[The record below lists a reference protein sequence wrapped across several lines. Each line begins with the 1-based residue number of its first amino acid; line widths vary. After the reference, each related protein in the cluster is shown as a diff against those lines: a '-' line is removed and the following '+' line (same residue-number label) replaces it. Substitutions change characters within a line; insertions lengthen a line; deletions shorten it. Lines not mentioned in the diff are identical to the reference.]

1 MRASWGIT
9 VGCMLVACSGGS
21 APDADAGTADAAPS
35 DAALPD
41 AAATGDS
48 GAPSL
53 TSTLCEPDVSFS
65 ANALLRGFDGPILS
79 VARVRTEGS
88 IPEVMRELHS
98 IREDGTLHRLPSAA
112 WNETGEI
119 IHVLGELRY
128 VRQRC
133 RDRCSE
139 SKTLDGG
146 QTWSP
151 LELPGATRVLAS
163 FGSSLFSLVDDE
175 LVVSHDVGES
185 WEPVDTLPFATSG
198 RLYVPLLVDDGGRPV
213 VWTYGTDG
221 RLARRE
227 MDGVWTEIAAPC
239 EIASVVAAGEALLMR
254 CVAPGAEVFV
264 FDDSLREPR
273 ELDGE
278 RFQGAFELR
287 AFGGSAVFLDD
298 AGPGTR
304 VLEATGEPPYPVLA
318 TLPADGVRLTL
329 SWRDRLHWVGESPS
343 CPTGLV
349 VGVLSR

>member
-1 MRASWGIT
+1 
-9 VGCMLVACSGGS
+9 MLVACGEGS
-21 APDADAGTADAAPS
+21 ALDADASTDAADAAAA
-35 DAALPD
+35 DAASAD
-41 AAATGDS
+41 AATTGDS
-48 GAPSL
+48 GASSL
-53 TSTLCEPDVSFS
+53 TTTLCEPDVSFS
-65 ANALLRGFDGPILS
+65 AHALLRGFDGPILS
-79 VARVRTEGS
+79 VSRVRSEGS
-88 IPEVMRELHS
+88 IPAVMRELHS
-98 IREDGTLHRLPSAA
+98 IRDDGTLHRLPSVA

-133 RDRCSE
+133 RDWCSE
-139 SKTLDGG
+139 TKTLDGG

-151 LELPGATRVLAS
+151 LVLPGATRALAS
-163 FGSSLFSLVDDE
+163 FGTSLFSLVDDQ

-185 WEPVDTLPFATSG
+185 WEPVDTLPFATAG
-198 RLYVPLLVDDGGRPV
+198 YAPLHVDDEGRPV
-213 VWTYGTDG
+213 VWTWGTDG

-227 MDGVWTEIAAPC
+227 LDGAWTVVAAPC
-239 EIASVVAAGEALLMR
+239 EIASVVAAGGVLLMR
-254 CVAPGAEVFV
+254 CGGPDAEVFV

-273 ELDGE
+273 ALDGE

-304 VLEATGEPPYPVLA
+304 VLEATEEPPYPVLA
-318 TLPADGVRLTL
+318 TLPADGVWRTL
-329 SWRDRLHWVGESPS
+329 SWRDRLHWVAESPS